1 MSKTTMQIATDIH
14 PPIVIAEE
22 DFERLSD
29 VAEALHDAM
38 PAIAAFLNDEL
49 ARARIV
55 PKRKMPADIVTMNSC
70 VEVKFDQTGKTE
82 KLKLVY
88 PADGADGEGRVSIAS
103 PVGVALIGLRE
114 GQSIS
119 WHSRYG
125 EQRSLTVL
133 RLVPAED

>member
-1 MSKTTMQIATDIH
+1 MSNTIKKIATDDH
-14 PPIVIAEE
+14 PPIMIAEE
-22 DFERLSD
+22 DFDRLSD

-55 PKRKMPADIVTMNSC
+55 PMSKMPPDVITMNAC

-103 PVGVALIGLRE
+103 PVGIALIGLRE

-133 RLVPAED
+133 RLVRGED